1 VTQLLHIET
10 SVFGPNGQSAQ
21 LAERFLARWHRFH
34 PETSVTTRDLAAEP
48 IPHLDGTAFSGFMST
63 AAERTEAQTIATERS
78 DILIAEVRAA
88 DVIVIGMPLYNLGVP
103 STFKSWI
110 DHIARAGETFRYTE
124 TGPEGLLT
132 GKKVYVMAARGG
144 VYQDTPYDT
153 QTPYI
158 RNILGLMGITDV
170 SFVNAEGLA
179 MGDDAKTAAISAA
192 HARIDE
198 LLPANSLE
206 GSAAA

>member
-1 VTQLLHIET
+1 MTQLLHIET
-10 SVFGPNGQSAQ
+10 SIFGPNGQSAQ
-21 LAERFLARWHRFH
+21 LAERFLARWRSFH
-34 PETSVTTRDLAAEP
+34 PETLVTTRDLAAKP
-48 IPHLDGTAFSGFMST
+48 IPHLDGTAISGFMSVAT
-63 AAERTEAQTIATERS
+63 ERTSAQTIATERS
-78 DILIAEVRAA
+78 DTLIAEVRAA

-124 TGPEGLLT
+124 SGPEGLLT
-132 GKKVYVMAARGG
+132 GKKVYVMSARGG
-144 VYQDTPYDT
+144 VYQDTAFDT

-170 SFVNAEGLA
+170 TFVNAEGLA
-179 MGDDAKTAAISAA
+179 MGDDAKAAAIAAA

-198 LLPANSLE
+198 LLPVNS
-206 GSAAA
+206 